1 MITDSNTK
9 LISLIMPTYN
19 VESYIVDSIHSILNQ
34 NSQNYQLII
43 VDDHSLDQTVEIIKK
58 FFIDEIEKG
67 IITLI
72 ELKHNSGPSVAR
84 QIGLDMVETPYVTFI
99 DSDDSYI
106 STNVISLLEKNIH
119 EFEPDLIMYKYQTDH
134 GRIKIKKKYKLPAN
148 RLLTRKEAFV
158 EKITSFHPIWHY
170 IWNKCYRTEIIKSH
184 NIHFI
189 KELRIA
195 EDVRFNEDFLQ
206 YCNRLLFID
215 QYLYLY
221 NCMNS
226 QSISKHSSNRNEKT
240 IEDFKKRFNHEFH
253 QFDRLSYQ
261 AKLFNCEK
269 ECERALQRQLCLSI
283 INLFNQAKPYP
294 FYKDIKKQIQETVY
308 YSIINPVY
316 FECYIR
322 QSVKSFFST
331 LKRIIKKQI

>member
-1 MITDSNTK
+1 
-9 LISLIMPTYN
+9 MPTYN
-19 VESYIVDSIHSILNQ
+19 VESYIVDSIKSILKQ

-43 VDDHSLDQTVEIIKK
+43 VDDHSIDQTVEVIKEK
-58 FFIDEIEKG
+58 FINEIEKG
-67 IITLI
+67 IIILI
-72 ELKHNSGPSVAR
+72 ELEHNSGPSTAR

-119 EFEPDLIMYKYQTDH
+119 EFEPDLIMYKYQTEH
-134 GRIKIKKKYKLPAN
+134 GHLKIKKRYKLPIN

-158 EKITSFHPIWHY
+158 EKITSRHPIWHY

-215 QYLYLY
+215 KYLYLY
-221 NCMNS
+221 NCMNT
-226 QSISKHSSNRNEKT
+226 QSISKRSSIRNEKT
-240 IEDFKKRFNHEFH
+240 VEDFKKQFNYEFN

-269 ECERALQRQLCLSI
+269 ECRKSLQCQLCLSI
-283 INLFNQAKPYP
+283 INLFNQAKAYP
-294 FYKDIKKQIQETVY
+294 FYNDVKMQIKATNY
-308 YSIINPVY
+308 YSIVKPVY
-316 FECYIR
+316 IECYIR
-322 QSVKSFFST
+322 HSGKSFLSI
-331 LKRIIKKQI
+331 LKKIIKKQI